1 MLLKSKE
8 DDALVEIAEVIDLI
22 DPFKEEVMVQVQEG
36 QNEQPPEPVKKSDLV
51 FPSGENLPQ
60 CWIDSNYKSKS
71 K

>member
-36 QNEQPPEPVKKSDLV
+36 QNEQPPEPVKKSDLI
-51 FPSGENLPQ
+51 FPSGEDLPQ
-60 CWIDSNYKSKS
+60 CWIDSNYKSK
-71 K
+71 

>member
-8 DDALVEIAEVIDLI
+8 DDALVEIVEVIDLI

-60 CWIDSNYKSKS
+60 CWIDSNYKSKV
-71 K
+71 